1 MAWEAYTSDTILDF
15 PGVVLGNMS
24 ARVRLA
30 YRLYCDDSVT
40 DNPPIRLEVTYV
52 HMHMEVNTESVSD
65 DGYWNALSVGW
76 FLGTYPDMF
85 NQTQYDL
92 NSQRDDDGYY
102 VNTFAWPY
110 YSSANGTSQEPGPD
124 FSFAS
129 AVSDLQ
135 KVLWSQT
142 PVVSVATKN
151 NVNLLSRDTFSFG
164 TSTDDLSANSN
175 AVAWGSVFSNKSMF
189 SGVNVNGQSKV
200 VVTNTSVDVATS
212 SVKTK
217 DGTLLQY
224 DDEFNYNVDELEVSS
239 PYTSTQCFASVE
251 TSKTELEQKGLVK
264 YDPNHF
270 VEDDVS
276 STYLVNGW
284 VVPFSYWTRVRS
296 GNESVSLLSRYSSSE
311 MEVELKA
318 EEISLPEYDPPDP
331 IKPVDDNKVF
341 ALKRKTD
348 SGGHTIVDQNGNPVL
363 TWVRCERI
371 GQE

>member
-1 MAWEAYTSDTILDF
+1 MAWEAYTSDTMVDL

-40 DNPPIRLEVTYV
+40 DNPPIRMEVTYV
-52 HMHMEVNTESVSD
+52 HLHADVDAQAVSD

-76 FLGTYPDMF
+76 FLGNYPDMF
-85 NQTQYDL
+85 NQSQFDL
-92 NSQRDDDGYY
+92 NSQRDDEGYY
-102 VNTFAWPY
+102 VNPFAWPY
-110 YSSANGTSQEPGPD
+110 YSSSNGSSQEPGPD
-124 FSFAS
+124 FLFAN
-129 AVSDLQ
+129 AVSDLRA
-135 KVLWSQT
+135 VLWSNV
-142 PVVSVATKN
+142 PVVSVALKSD
-151 NVNLLSRDTFSFG
+151 VDKLSRDVFSFG
-164 TSTDDLSANSN
+164 LSSEDLATNSN
-175 AVAWGSVFSNKSMF
+175 AVAWGSAFANKSMF
-189 SGVNVNGQSKV
+189 SGVNVNGQEKV
-200 VVTNTSVDVATS
+200 VVTESSLDVATS

-217 DGTLLQY
+217 SGTVLQY
-224 DDEFNYNVDELEVSS
+224 DNEFDYNADDLVVSS
-239 PYTSTQCFASVE
+239 PYTSSQCFAYVE
-251 TSKTELEQKGLVK
+251 TSKSDLEQKGLVR

-276 STYLVNGW
+276 GTYLVNGW
-284 VVPFSYWTRVRS
+284 VVPFSYWTRVRNN
-296 GNESVSLLSRYSSSE
+296 NESSSLLSRYSPSE